1 MLAKM
6 SSGQF
11 WHEEREFERSADFPR
26 HGQAH
31 RLHGVPYNTL
41 TCVHRFNGRR
51 PLDVYRFL
59 RQELGSTYIQFIPV
73 VEHKSFERV
82 APQTWQPEMLPKD
95 GEAAARPGH
104 PDSVV
109 MEWSVDP
116 EDWGYFLCR
125 GFKTFFA
132 HALPEVER
140 IATKLRQEPPHPK
153 ARI

>member
-1 MLAKM
+1 M

-95 GEAAARPGH
+95 GEAAAAAQRGKPALSAVTARERLSRIVGVSDELRALDH
-104 PDSVV
+104 VP
-109 MEWSVDP
+109 P
-116 EDWGYFLCR
+116 ETGL
-125 GFKTFFA
+125 
-132 HALPEVER
+132 
-140 IATKLRQEPPHPK
+140 
-153 ARI
+153 